1 MKCVISLAIS
11 LLFIAE
17 DFLLHSVVWKI
28 TQILWGEEYVYRTQN
43 AYKSSL
49 LQRFLDAKTEP
60 RCGND
65 SEIVNISGRFFQG

>member
-11 LLFIAE
+11 LLFIVE

-43 AYKSSL
+43 ASQIQL
-49 LQRFLDAKTEP
+49 VA
-60 RCGND
+60 
-65 SEIVNISGRFFQG
+65 EIS